1 MNAFQEMMTEML
13 EAGSISLNF
22 ASNGLGLLVYILQAL
37 ALYTIAKRR
46 EISKPWLA
54 WIPLVNV
61 WILGAIS
68 DQYQYVV
75 NRQVRNKRKILLGL
89 NIATTAL
96 ATIII
101 IAVVGVLLNVLM
113 LSFGALQDVQLS
125 DTMIYD
131 LLQEHLGTVL
141 ILFLLCI
148 PLSIVGI
155 VYTVFF
161 YIALYDVF
169 RSCDPNN
176 STMFLVLSLVGNVV
190 IEGAYCIF
198 TMICKEK
205 DLGMPPRKQP
215 EAVAEEIPTEPVNN
229 P

>member
-113 LSFGALQDVQLS
+113 LSFGALQDVQVS
-125 DTMIYD
+125 D
-131 LLQEHLGTVL
+131 
-141 ILFLLCI
+141 
-148 PLSIVGI
+148 
-155 VYTVFF
+155 
-161 YIALYDVF
+161 
-169 RSCDPNN
+169 R
-176 STMFLVLSLVGNVV
+176 
-190 IEGAYCIF
+190 
-198 TMICKEK
+198 
-205 DLGMPPRKQP
+205 
-215 EAVAEEIPTEPVNN
+215 
-229 P
+229 

>member
-1 MNAFQEMMTEML
+1 M
-13 EAGSISLNF
+13 
-22 ASNGLGLLVYILQAL
+22 
-37 ALYTIAKRR
+37 
-46 EISKPWLA
+46 
-54 WIPLVNV
+54 NV